1 MAQRR
6 SKPSRFERLIEE
18 TAMRAI
24 TRHLWQYAMV
34 AALAIG
40 IACRAK
46 PNELP
51 EITPITR
58 VTVDNRNYLDH
69 TVYVLRGSE
78 RIRLGNATGNQR
90 TTFRIPPNIIFGGT
104 ALRFIADPIG
114 ARGAP
119 VSDEITVHPG
129 DNVSLMIPP

>member
-1 MAQRR
+1 MRR
-6 SKPSRFERLIEE
+6 Y
-18 TAMRAI
+18 A
-24 TRHLWQYAMV
+24 RHISWYAMV
-34 AALAIG
+34 AALAFG
-40 IACRAK
+40 ASCRAK
-46 PNELP
+46 SNELP
-51 EITPITR
+51 EIAPITR

-129 DNVSLMIPP
+129 DNVSLTIPP